1 MDNNEPN
8 ENDNDQKIDSNSDE
22 GSTSDSLSWGEFLS
36 EKGLDS
42 DLILKIVGVIVILV
56 LIKMALSSR
65 KIKKLK
71 QQLGEVNAAWGKI
84 DFDGDGEISDAE
96 FEAYKILRDKDSQEE
111 EVEEIEQNNP
121 DDESASAVAG
131 NDGINNDQSTL
142 GTSVDD
148 WLLEELG

>member
-1 MDNNEPN
+1 
-8 ENDNDQKIDSNSDE
+8 
-22 GSTSDSLSWGEFLS
+22 
-36 EKGLDS
+36 
-42 DLILKIVGVIVILV
+42 
-56 LIKMALSSR
+56 MALSSR